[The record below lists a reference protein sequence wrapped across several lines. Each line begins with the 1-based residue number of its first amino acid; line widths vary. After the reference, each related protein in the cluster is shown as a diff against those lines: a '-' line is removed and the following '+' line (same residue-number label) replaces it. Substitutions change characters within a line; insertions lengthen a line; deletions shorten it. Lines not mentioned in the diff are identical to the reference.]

1 MSFNGDE
8 LLRELRNE
16 TGKAPS
22 YLLFLVITIISALL
36 LWSAYTELDI
46 VVRGEGKTLSES
58 TNQVLQT
65 PESGVI
71 IEKFVDEGELVK
83 PGQKLFLLDLVEI
96 KGQLSQLQDRLKL
109 LEIRKLR
116 LNAESR
122 NQNFTEEYLS
132 EVHKEEFFNNELSL
146 HLAQKDQLLNSIETI
161 KLKKEQKEKEIE
173 SLLVEL
179 SSAGRSITLLQSEI
193 DAVEPLV
200 SKNLVPETRLIALK
214 RELENLQGKSESIP
228 ITIDAVET
236 SVFELQNLIEQ
247 EKINFQTRALS
258 ELSQVTLEIA
268 DISSK
273 VPNLKTRL
281 DRAEIRSPIS
291 GIMNSITLESSDA
304 FVRSGDV
311 VAEIVPVNDGL
322 IVEGK
327 IDPKDIAKVAVND
340 RVKVSLTA
348 YDASKYGRIDGIVK
362 TVSAD
367 AFTDKQSNAQYYQV
381 EIKLQDV
388 YTDDKGNS
396 MLVIPGMVATIEILS
411 GRRTIFDYFWA
422 PLVKAKDNA
431 FKE

>member
-16 TGKAPS
+16 TGKAPP

-146 HLAQKDQLLNSIETI
+146 HLAQKDQLLNSLKPLNLKKSKNRK
-161 KLKKEQKEKEIE
+161 KLKACW
-173 SLLVEL
+173 
-179 SSAGRSITLLQSEI
+179 SS
-193 DAVEPLV
+193 
-200 SKNLVPETRLIALK
+200 
-214 RELENLQGKSESIP
+214 
-228 ITIDAVET
+228 
-236 SVFELQNLIEQ
+236 
-247 EKINFQTRALS
+247 
-258 ELSQVTLEIA
+258 
-268 DISSK
+268 
-273 VPNLKTRL
+273 
-281 DRAEIRSPIS
+281 
-291 GIMNSITLESSDA
+291 
-304 FVRSGDV
+304 
-311 VAEIVPVNDGL
+311 
-322 IVEGK
+322 
-327 IDPKDIAKVAVND
+327 
-340 RVKVSLTA
+340 
-348 YDASKYGRIDGIVK
+348 
-362 TVSAD
+362 
-367 AFTDKQSNAQYYQV
+367 YQV
-381 EIKLQDV
+381 QAEALLYCNPKL
-388 YTDDKGNS
+388 
-396 MLVIPGMVATIEILS
+396 M
-411 GRRTIFDYFWA
+411 
-422 PLVKAKDNA
+422 PLNLW
-431 FKE
+431 